1 MNDINNR
8 IKIGFILAVVAQA
21 GIDCLGILYGLEL
34 YTHATIISSNALM
47 LLSLIII
54 LVLGPF
60 ILSIVALNYI
70 RGEYPANGRERT
82 FRLLAKIFSN
92 ITIIE
97 TAMVGFLFLIMFAF
111 IGTIHIV

>member
-1 MNDINNR
+1 MNEINNR
-8 IKIGFILAVVAQA
+8 IKIGFILAVIAQA
-21 GIDCLGILYGLEL
+21 CIDCLGILYVVES
-34 YTHATIISSNALM
+34 YMHITIISSSVLM
-47 LLSLIII
+47 LFSLIII
-54 LVLGPF
+54 LVLAPF
-60 ILSIVALNYI
+60 ILAIIALNYI